1 MVDTM
6 ETSLGLL
13 RGLRTWVVRPTT
25 TSRSNLRLLLILLV
39 LPAIGASSPQ
49 KQAAIEGVV
58 KDQSGAPIA
67 GAGVSFK
74 SKSEALHTVTDDTG
88 KFQFQPASIAAA
100 AVITVQADGFST
112 LQQAWPAGADA
123 NSPPLEF
130 VLAPTAIADQVT
142 ITAARTESRVSDTAA
157 SVVVLSEHDLQS
169 TAALTLDDIL
179 KQIEGFSLFRRTS
192 SRTENPTAQGVSLRG
207 LGASGASRAVVLAD
221 GIPLN
226 DPFGG
231 WIYWDRVP
239 REAIGR
245 IEVLEGGA
253 SNLYGT
259 DALSGV
265 INVIRKDDRDW
276 ALSMETSYG
285 NENTP
290 DTSLYTTFR
299 EGDWI
304 ARLGAEAFY
313 TNGYIIVEPSERGR
327 VDTPAGSGHGNIEVT
342 LERLIADRGRVFVR
356 ASDFQEDR
364 RNGTPVQTNNTH
376 IREVAAG
383 ADYRTIDAGQFVL
396 RAYGS
401 TQLFDQD
408 FSAVAADRNSESLT
422 DSQRVPAQRIGFS
435 AQWSLLLGTH
445 QTVVAGVDGRE
456 VHGASDE
463 LKFFSGAVTS
473 AVDSGGRERIVGVFG
488 EDLIRLA
495 PSWLLTVGARVDYWD
510 NYDAL
515 SATQPLS
522 HPGPEMVVDFA
533 DRTDSALSPR
543 VSLLHRLNQ
552 HITLSTSVY
561 RAFRAPTLNEL
572 YRDFRV
578 GNIITDANPDLRAE
592 RLTGWEA
599 AGSITEFHDRLN
611 IRGTFFWNN
620 VADAIADITE
630 LMPIPPPAPGTI
642 LQQRENL
649 GSTRSYGVQVD
660 ATVRVAKNVTVS
672 GGYQFLD
679 SRVAS
684 YAASPA
690 IVNNLLP
697 QVPQNQFTIQTR
709 YTNPSIITIGVQA
722 RFVGNQFDN
731 DLNTLALG
739 SLFTVDVLAERRV
752 TRNLDVFAA
761 VENLFNYRYAVARD
775 PVRELGAP
783 FLARVG
789 LRLHI
794 GSGR

>member
-1 MVDTM
+1 MIDTI
-6 ETSLGLL
+6 ETFLGFIG
-13 RGLRTWVVRPTT
+13 GLCVWERSPAT
-25 TSRSNLRLLLILLV
+25 TSKSNLKLVLILLA
-39 LPAIGASSPQ
+39 LPALAASSAQ
-49 KQAAIEGVV
+49 KQVSIQGIV

-67 GAGVSFK
+67 GAEVSFK
-74 SKSEALHTVTDDTG
+74 SKSESLRTVTDDAG
-88 KFQFQPASIAAA
+88 KFQFQPVSIDATG
-100 AVITVQADGFST
+100 VITVRAEGFST
-112 LQQAWPAGADA
+112 LEQPWAAMAEA
-123 NSPPLEF
+123 NAPPLEF
-130 VLAPTAIADQVT
+130 VLAPAGIADQVT
-142 ITAARTESRVSDTAA
+142 ITAARTQSRISDTAA
-157 SVVVLSEHDLQS
+157 SVVVLTEQDLQT
-169 TAALTLDDIL
+169 TAALTLDDTL

-259 DALSGV
+259 NALSGV

-290 DTSLYTTFR
+290 DTSLYTTLR

-304 ARLGAEAFY
+304 ARIGAEGFY
-313 TNGYIIVEPSERGR
+313 TGGYVIVEPGERGR
-327 VDTPAGSGHGNIEVT
+327 VDTPAGSGHGNVEVT
-342 LERLIADRGRVFVR
+342 LERLISDRGRVFLR
-356 ASDFQEDR
+356 GSDFQEDR

-376 IREVAAG
+376 TRELAAG
-383 ADYRTIDAGQFVL
+383 ADYHSAVTGQFML

-408 FSAVAADRNSESLT
+408 FSAVAAGRNSESLT

-435 AQWSLLLGTH
+435 AQWSMLFGSR
-445 QTVVAGVDGRE
+445 QTVVAGVDGSE

-463 LKFFSGAVTS
+463 LKFFSGALTS
-473 AVDSGGRERIVGVFG
+473 AVGSGGRERIVGVFG
-488 EDLIRLA
+488 EDIIRLA

-515 SATQPLS
+515 SATQPFS

-552 HITLSTSVY
+552 QITLSASVY

-578 GNIITDANPDLRAE
+578 GNIITDANPDLKAE

-611 IRGTFFWNN
+611 IRGAFFWNT
-620 VADAIADITE
+620 VADAIANITA

-679 SRVAS
+679 ARVAS
-684 YAASPA
+684 YAASPT

-709 YTNPSIITIGVQA
+709 YTNPSTVTIGVQA

-761 VENLFNYRYAVARD
+761 VENLFDDRYAVARD

-783 FLARVG
+783 LLARVG
-789 LRLHI
+789 LRLHF
-794 GSGR
+794 GSGQ